1 LPATGEIK
9 VLKWGDYKI
18 KSIDDNAAFIENFDT
33 KRLLA
38 KNIQEIEISD
48 TSDEIEDI
56 EEVEVLSDNKQD
68 KPKDEKKDTKTT
80 KTAPKKDVSD
90 DMILPDDPGVTQ
102 EEDINEP

>member
-1 LPATGEIK
+1 MPATGEIK

-38 KNIQEIEISD
+38 RNIQEIEISD
-48 TSDEIEDI
+48 TNDEIEDI
-56 EEVEVLSDNKQD
+56 VEVEDLSDNKQG
-68 KPKDEKKDTKTT
+68 KPKDEKNNNKPTKTF
-80 KTAPKKDVSD
+80 PKKEIND